1 MWFRAASEQGA
12 LALISRT
19 KPPVTWQS
27 IAGVILV
34 LLAMFDADEDFLED
48 ACGTRTSVNRLSGRD

>member
-27 IAGVILV
+27 IAGVIVV
-34 LLAMFDADEDFLED
+34 L
-48 ACGTRTSVNRLSGRD
+48 RDV